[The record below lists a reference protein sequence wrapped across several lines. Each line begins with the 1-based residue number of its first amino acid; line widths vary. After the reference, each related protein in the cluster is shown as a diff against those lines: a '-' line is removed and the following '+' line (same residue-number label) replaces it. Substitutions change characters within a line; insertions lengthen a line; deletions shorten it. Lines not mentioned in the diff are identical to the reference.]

1 MANVR
6 QYEAVLKPYLE
17 EGGPNSQG
25 EWGLHC
31 PLHDDR
37 RRSASVNFKSG
48 LWYCNACDVGGT
60 VRDLVKQ
67 IERNGQPNISSSSSS
82 NGSGRGK
89 FTVDISE
96 QAVNGWH
103 QYLMNNR
110 NLQEPMVL
118 RRGLTRN
125 SMRRWQIGYNPD
137 PRVKAYTIPI
147 WDNEGNIANIRH
159 YIFDPPRGR
168 RKIWSVEGHGGPMLY
183 PLEILEDADEI
194 LICEGEWDALLT
206 LQRGF
211 PAITR
216 TSSAKTWDMYW
227 NRLFKDK
234 TVFICHD
241 MDRDGQAAN
250 QKVFDALSGVA
261 AEVHLIRLPYDLTDD
276 HGKDLTDYWMDQE
289 HNLGDFMELLYHQSE
304 RDIDLRESA
313 TPVSA
318 VNVLNSFDARFV
330 GQPLKMRV
338 TITGKRTPSYLVP
351 QDLQYTCT
359 MDAGPKC
366 NVCPMR
372 GFGGSHATTIEANDP
387 IILEVMGCTQAQLH
401 DLMRG
406 FVNAQKCQQLR
417 IEVTEHRAV
426 EELYV
431 RPSVEMA
438 RVSYG
443 EQGDFTHRKII
454 SVGRHDSLPNNTVEL
469 VGTVY
474 PSPRTQQN
482 EFQAWDLHKTE
493 TSIDKFEVT
502 DAVRKYLQL
511 FQCRGSQR
519 PLAKLAEI
527 SRDLASHVTH
537 IYGRNELHALMDL
550 VWHSAMAFDFG
561 NDFIHRGWL
570 EALIVGDTR
579 TGKSEVAAKLIE
591 HYGAGEYVSCESAS
605 FAGIVGG
612 LQQLGQKEWE
622 VTWGAIPINDRR
634 LVVLDEVSGLS
645 FDAIQSMSS
654 IRSSGEAQLTKIRSE
669 RTWART
675 RLLWLGNPRESRMDE
690 YTYGVQ
696 AIKPLVGNNEDIAR
710 FDLAMSLRSDDV
722 ASSEINR
729 ERTTR
734 RPHVYIRFACEAAVM
749 WAWSRNKQHISFTDE
764 ATDLI
769 YSLAVDLGGR
779 YVEVPPL
786 IQAANVRVKL
796 ARLAVALAIRTVST
810 DASYEQVIV
819 KRQHVEDSVKFID
832 VLYGHK
838 NFGYKESSEEALQD
852 IAEAVANKPK
862 CKKYLLNS
870 KGLAKFFR
878 NMGSFRR
885 QDMEEM
891 LDMSKETANST
902 IGTLYKMRMLTREGA
917 EIRISPILHEL
928 LREVPE

>member
-1 MANVR
+1 MASVR
-6 QYEAVLKPYLE
+6 QFEAVLKPYLE
-17 EGGPNSQG
+17 EGGPNAQG
-25 EWGLHC
+25 EHGMHC

-48 LWYCNACDVGGT
+48 LWYCNACDYGGT

-67 IERNGQPNISSSSSS
+67 LERNGKQPSANHSAS
-82 NGSGRGK
+82 NGSK
-89 FTVDISE
+89 SKVNIPMTE
-96 QAVNGWH
+96 EAVSGWH
-103 QYLMNNR
+103 SYLMNNKP
-110 NLQEPMVL
+110 LQEPLVR

-147 WDNEGNIANIRH
+147 WDYQGNIANIRH
-159 YIFDPPRGR
+159 YRFDPPNGR
-168 RKIWSVEGHGGPMLY
+168 RKIWSVEGHGTPMLY
-183 PLEILEDADEI
+183 PLEVLEDAEEI

-227 NRLFKDK
+227 NRLFQDK

-250 QKVFDALSGVA
+250 QKVFNALSAVA
-261 AEVHLIRLPYDLTDD
+261 AEVHIIKLPYDITDD
-276 HGKDLTDYWMDQE
+276 HGKDLTDYWMDPE
-289 HNLGDFMELLYHQSE
+289 HNLGDFMELLYHQSTRE
-304 RDIDLRESA
+304 IDLREEA

-351 QDLQYTCT
+351 EEIQYTCT

-366 NVCPMR
+366 NICPMR
-372 GFGGSHATTIEANDP
+372 GYGGSHTATVTSNDP
-387 IILEVMGCTQAQLH
+387 VILEIMGCTQAQLH
-401 DLMRG
+401 DIMRQHI
-406 FVNAQKCQQLR
+406 NAQKCQQLR
-417 IEVTEHRAV
+417 IEVSEHRTV

-502 DAVRKYLQL
+502 DTVRRYLQL
-511 FQCRGSQR
+511 FQPRRGQG

-537 IYGRNELHALMDL
+537 IYGRNELHALMEL

-622 VTWGAIPINDRR
+622 ITWGAIPINDRR

-722 ASSEINR
+722 ASAEINR

-734 RPHVYIRFACEAAVM
+734 RPHVYTNFACEAGVM
-749 WAWSRNKQHISFTDE
+749 WAWSRRKEHISFTDE

-769 YSLAVDLGGR
+769 YSLAVDIGGR

-810 DASYEQVIV
+810 DASFEQVIV
-819 KRQHVEDSVKFID
+819 KREHVEDAVKFID
-832 VLYGHK
+832 LLYGHK
-838 NFGYKESSEEALQD
+838 NFGYKESSEEALKD
-852 IAEAVANKPK
+852 LAEAIANKDK

-891 LDMSKETANST
+891 LDMSKEEANSK
-902 IGTLYKMRMLTREGA
+902 IGTLYKMRMLTREA
-917 EIRISPILHEL
+917 QEIRISPVLHEL
-928 LREVPE
+928 LREVEE

>member
-1 MANVR
+1 MASVR
-6 QYEAVLKPYLE
+6 QLEAALKPYLE

-67 IERNGQPNISSSSSS
+67 LEREGKISNSRNGSSPQSKAEQPLPTEAEVS
-82 NGSGRGK
+82 
-89 FTVDISE
+89 
-96 QAVNGWH
+96 QWH
-103 QYLMNNR
+103 SILMNNR
-110 NLQEPMVL
+110 SLQEPLVR
-118 RRGLTRN
+118 RRGLNRN
-125 SMRRWQIGYNPD
+125 TLRRWLIGYNPD
-137 PRVKAYTIPI
+137 PKVRAYTIPI
-147 WDNEGNIANIRH
+147 WDYEGNIANVRH
-159 YIFDPPRGR
+159 YKFDPPRGR
-168 RKIWSVEGHGGPMLY
+168 RKIWSVEGHGAPMLY

-194 LICEGEWDALLT
+194 VVCEGEWDALLT

-216 TSSAKTWDMYW
+216 TGSAKTWDTYW

-234 TVFICHD
+234 TVFLCHD

-250 QKVFDALSGVA
+250 TKMLDTLAAVA
-261 AEVHLIRLPYDLTDD
+261 AEVHIVRLPYDITDD
-276 HGKDLTDYWMDQE
+276 HGKDLTDYWQDGA
-289 HNLGDFMELLYHQSE
+289 NLGDFVELLYHQSE
-304 RDIDLRESA
+304 LDIDLREPA

-351 QDLQYTCT
+351 EDVLYTCT

-366 NVCPMR
+366 NICPMR
-372 GFGGSHATTIEANDP
+372 GHGGSYAATVESDDP
-387 IILEVMGCTQAQLH
+387 LILEIMGSTQAQLH
-401 DLMRG
+401 DMMR
-406 FVNAQKCQQLR
+406 NHIKAQKCTQLR
-417 IEVTEHRAV
+417 IEVVEHRTV

-443 EQGDFTHRKII
+443 EQGDFTHRKIV

-502 DAVRKYLQL
+502 DTVRGYLQL
-511 FQCRGSQR
+511 FQPRGTQR

-537 IYGRNELHALMDL
+537 IYGRNELHALMEL

-579 TGKSEVAAKLIE
+579 TGKSEVAGKLIE

-622 VTWGAIPINDRR
+622 ITWGAIPINDRR

-722 ASSEINR
+722 ASAEINR

-734 RPHVYIRFACEAAVM
+734 RSHVYTHYACEAGVM
-749 WAWSRNKQHISFTDE
+749 WAWSRRKEHITFTDE

-769 YSLAVDLGGR
+769 YGLAVDLGGR
-779 YVEVPPL
+779 YIEVPPL

-810 DASYEQVIV
+810 DASFEQVIV
-819 KRQHVEDSVKFID
+819 KREHVEDAVKFID
-832 VLYGHK
+832 RLYGHK
-838 NFGYKESSEEALQD
+838 NFGYKESSDEALKD
-852 IAEAVANKPK
+852 LAEARANKDK

-891 LDMSKETANST
+891 LDMSKEEANSK
-902 IGTLYKMRMLTREGA
+902 IGTLYKMRMLTREA
-917 EIRISPILHEL
+917 QEIRISPVLHEL
-928 LREVPE
+928 LREVEE